1 MDNQPLITQPLS
13 QQLSSSDALAMVK
26 AAKDAE
32 NSESNSLI
40 TGIAAR
46 KRMLDALLEATKS
59 SAVRCTKFGDRL
71 TAQQAYEALDASKE
85 AQRALYQL
93 HSVMLNDIAN
103 GELQANNPLF
113 AKLSNIIESFETM
126 DALRNQFRDGVQKRL
141 DTVNAVAGEESQLA
155 TMWDRIHLTN
165 LPVKEAEQFM
175 LFTATLEYQVSELNT
190 SIQKS
195 PAVSSAAKLQS
206 TLSQSEAVK
215 QLSAATVAT
224 RGILLDAGFTGVLLK
239 GAGTVQDL
247 NAFVTGLP
255 AKLDTLKRNTK
266 QKLDNILS
274 HASIF
279 GRSAVN
285 TVLEHFGESKEIL
298 SNSLNLKASEKV
310 YSELEKS
317 RVQTEKQLSLV
328 AAAMDGV
335 AKNLEKLA
343 GTPALSIAHI
353 AAANN
358 LHAFSVNKM
367 AVLQQNLDNL
377 TDKAGP
383 LAEAAATVSYHRAFN
398 SDLKEAHQPLL
409 GKLGSA
415 WKTMVDGIKNAN
427 AAITQEVPTETKRI
441 SLRP

>member
-1 MDNQPLITQPLS
+1 MDTQPLITQPLS
-13 QQLSSSDALAMVK
+13 VADVLAIVK
-26 AAKDAE
+26 AAKGDDE
-32 NSESNSLI
+32 RNSLI
-40 TGIAAR
+40 TGIKVR
-46 KRMLDALLEATKS
+46 ETMLAALLEGTRS
-59 SAVRCTKFGDRL
+59 STVRYAKYGDRL
-71 TAQQAYEALDASKE
+71 TAQQTYEALDASKE

-103 GELQANNPLF
+103 GELQANSPLF

-126 DALRNQFRDGVQKRL
+126 DAARNKFRDGVQKRL

-165 LPVKEAEQFM
+165 LPVKKAEQFM
-175 LFTATLEYQVSELNT
+175 LFTAALEYQVSELNVA
-190 SIQKS
+190 IQKS
-195 PAVSSAAKLQS
+195 PTVSSAAKLQS
-206 TLSQSEAVK
+206 TLAQSETVK
-215 QLSAATVAT
+215 QLSAVTVAT
-224 RGILLDAGFTGVLLK
+224 RGILLDAGFTGVLLN
-239 GAGTVQDL
+239 GAGTIQDL
-247 NAFVTGLP
+247 NAFVTDLP

-285 TVLEHFGESKEIL
+285 TVLEHFGERKEIL
-298 SNSLNLKASEKV
+298 SNSLNLRASEKV

-317 RVQTEKQLSLV
+317 RIQTEKQLALV

-335 AKNLEKLA
+335 AKNLEKLV
-343 GTPALSIAHI
+343 GTPALSTAHI

-358 LHAFSVNKM
+358 LHSFSVNKM
-367 AVLQQNLDNL
+367 AGLQKNLDDL

-383 LAEAAATVSYHRAFN
+383 LAEAAATVAYHRAFN

-427 AAITQEVPTETKRI
+427 ATITQEVPTEPKRI